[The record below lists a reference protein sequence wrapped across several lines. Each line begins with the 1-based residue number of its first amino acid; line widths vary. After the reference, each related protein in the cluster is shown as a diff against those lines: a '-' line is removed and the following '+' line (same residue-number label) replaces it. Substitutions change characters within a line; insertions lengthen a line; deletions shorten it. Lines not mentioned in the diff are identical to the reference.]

1 MEVIVFKVQKPE
13 SVNARKMIPFDLNE
27 NSTISTLNTNTLEQL
42 NFKFVNIWQVSIK
55 VFAEWY
61 PQMAI

>member
-1 MEVIVFKVQKPE
+1 VFKVQKPE

>member
-1 MEVIVFKVQKPE
+1 MFKVQKPE